1 MSEIKTDVLIIGAGP
16 GGYTAAFEAA
26 KEGFSVTLVDK
37 EADLGGVCL
46 SKGCIPSKSLLHI
59 AKLLNEVKEAKEIGI
74 DFGTPNINLDTIR
87 NWKNSV
93 IEKLSS
99 GLASLSKKHN
109 INFICGKASFAS
121 SNSVNVEKSDGT
133 KAEIKFNN
141 AIIATGSIPISLDFA
156 KESARIINSKTAL
169 DIENIP
175 SKLLV
180 VGGGYIGLEL
190 GTVYAALGSKISV
203 VEMTSSILP
212 EVDKDLVSILQ
223 KRLKNTFESIKLDTK
238 VTAIDE
244 TQNGV
249 TVTFEERGGK
259 TSKEDYDQILVAVG
273 RSPSTEGLA
282 LSNTKVETG
291 KDGSIKINSMNQTT
305 DKNIYAVGDISGNPM
320 LAHKATPEGRNAV
333 KAIKKQEA
341 SLGDTTIPYVVFTDP
356 EIAFCGLTE
365 TQAKEKG
372 KDIKVSKFHWMAS
385 GRAMTLN
392 RTDGVT
398 KLIIEPKTDRILGV
412 AIAGVGA
419 GELISEGVLA
429 IETGTT
435 ADKLKR
441 CIHPHPTLSE
451 TIMDAAENSF

>member
-333 KAIKKQEA
+333 KAIKKQAA